1 MCCPRC
7 PLSPASNA
15 LPLALWLS
23 LLLPAW
29 ALSRA
34 TATVWTLSA
43 AAMRSSC
50 ATPSSPLLRLHAQTL
65 RLNPYAGLP
74 RPRGW
79 LRPHLHLV
87 QPDERGS

>member
-7 PLSPASNA
+7 PLSPISSA

-34 TATVWTLSA
+34 TATAWTLSA
-43 AAMRSSC
+43 AAMRSQC
-50 ATPSSPLLRLHAQTL
+50 KTPSSPLLKLHAQTL
-65 RLNPYAGLP
+65 RLNPYAGLK
-74 RPRGW
+74 RPHAW
-79 LRPHLHLV
+79 MRPHLHLV
-87 QPDERGS
+87 QPDERAS